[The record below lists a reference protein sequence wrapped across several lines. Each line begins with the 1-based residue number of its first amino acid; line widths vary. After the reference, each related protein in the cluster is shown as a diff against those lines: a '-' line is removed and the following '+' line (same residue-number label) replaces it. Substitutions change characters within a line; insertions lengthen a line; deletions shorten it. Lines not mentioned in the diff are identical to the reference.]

1 MHFINANRVNLMHLN
16 LCQCYL
22 NHTIHIIVLQHLY
35 FNNKTSS
42 AHSSSINASESVS
55 DSSSLRIKLKMLFEW
70 TFVLIHFLEGIANF
84 FSLLSSNFMAR
95 LSSQCT
101 VTFMLRSLYCNKF
114 SKLGAHCFRNFCANV
129 MYVNLAFGKLVFILF
144 NINFLRVL
152 NMHH

>member
-42 AHSSSINASESVS
+42 HSSSINASESVY

-114 SKLGAHCFRNFCANV
+114 V
-129 MYVNLAFGKLVFILF
+129 
-144 NINFLRVL
+144 
-152 NMHH
+152 